1 MATPRSPSTRGDALL
16 TRRPCSAGRRRRRPA
31 PRARSAGRRSAAR
44 RGCCGAGAA
53 GDAGAVGAGAG
64 GGRGA
69 PRGAAGGLG
78 LLPPRRGARPALE
91 PRFHHRRRRRAR
103 AQPRRGLAHAAP
115 DLGRRLRPAVRR
127 PHGLRRHRVP
137 DAPGAA

>member
-1 MATPRSPSTRGDALL
+1 MATPRSPS
-16 TRRPCSAGRRRRRPA
+16 
-31 PRARSAGRRSAAR
+31 PRADAPLDSAPLLG
-44 RGCCGAGAA
+44 GAT
-53 GDAGAVGAGAG
+53 G
-64 GGRGA
+64 GGA

-91 PRFHHRRRRRAR
+91 PRLHHRRRGRPR

-137 DAPGAA
+137 DAPRPARWGASARR

>member
-1 MATPRSPSTRGDALL
+1 M
-16 TRRPCSAGRRRRRPA
+16 TRRPCSAGGGGGGGGRRRGRAPPAVA
-31 PRARSAGRRSAAR
+31 PRRARLLR
-44 RGCCGAGAA
+44 RGGGGRC
-53 GDAGAVGAGAG
+53 GAVGAGAG